1 MLLGNSKT
9 TSQRPCCKEY
19 PGYAGGPGEDQWF
32 WTLQVGRILQTSG
45 IQQGAYQV
53 VREQFFFNKFIS
65 FVRKCDGSFWSNKV
79 WSSERV

>member
-1 MLLGNSKT
+1 MTTLLSLFRIHWRGRCELKHLLLLGNSKT

-53 VREQFFFNKFIS
+53 VREQFF
-65 FVRKCDGSFWSNKV
+65 
-79 WSSERV
+79 